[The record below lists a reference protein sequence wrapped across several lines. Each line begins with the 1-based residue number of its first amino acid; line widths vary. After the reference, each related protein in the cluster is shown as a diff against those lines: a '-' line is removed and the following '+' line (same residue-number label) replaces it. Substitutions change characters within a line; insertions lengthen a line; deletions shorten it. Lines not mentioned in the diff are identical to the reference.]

1 MVAKVTT
8 ISIYT
13 THTVLGLLF
22 YVSCG
27 VEIIVFITVRYQ
39 KFYLF
44 VRCIFTT
51 RFRIE
56 PPISNYLTSSAVWSE
71 FEVRT
76 VALTSTSFFGFKL
89 LVRSVS
95 KKVVYNLFSIW
106 IVPTIRIR
114 KTRPGVRIRT
124 VWSYNRL
131 FALFALRTSCF
142 SDCRPY
148 KMQH

>member
-71 FEVRT
+71 FEIH
-76 VALTSTSFFGFKL
+76 TSGFNSKQFFRIRIVGTIRVEKGCL
-89 LVRSVS
+89 R
-95 KKVVYNLFSIW
+95 VVYNHFRYGAHQQFESEKHGLE
-106 IVPTIRIR
+106 
-114 KTRPGVRIRT
+114 
-124 VWSYNRL
+124 L
-131 FALFALRTSCF
+131 E
-142 SDCRPY
+142 
-148 KMQH
+148 

>member
-95 KKVVYNLFSIW
+95 KKVVYASSTTYF
-106 IVPTIRIR
+106 RY
-114 KTRPGVRIRT
+114 G
-124 VWSYNRL
+124 SYQQFESEEHYL
-131 FALFALRTSCF
+131 ELES
-142 SDCRPY
+142 
-148 KMQH
+148 